1 MNGRQDDKVKPGKNN
16 IQLVP
21 LNSMQGLEIHA
32 PEATP
37 TQLA

>member
-1 MNGRQDDKVKPGKNN
+1 MGGKMTKLNQGKNN